1 MASSGFA
8 ALRARVARWLKVPPE
23 PEPPAGAP
31 GSLRSFRAARNYLK
45 YRLVQWGLKQ
55 VAALWG
61 LLAGLIFVTR
71 FDEFPWLFNT
81 LEVLAWA
88 GFAFQLLLSL
98 TLVFL
103 DWDLRWYLVTD
114 RSLRIREGVG
124 KVTEKTQS
132 FANIQN
138 LSIRRGPLQRLLGIA
153 DLEVK
158 TAGGGGGQGKNPQE
172 AGKEDLHSA
181 YFRGVDNAE
190 EIRDVIL
197 ARLRRFRDAGL
208 GDPDEADGP
217 PETLLLRPVV
227 ATDRGAELERSLRQA
242 ARELVDAAR
251 GLHRSAASGS

>member
-1 MASSGFA
+1 MAEPLA
-8 ALRARVARWLKVPPE
+8 VLRGSVARWLKVPPE
-23 PEPPAGAP
+23 PEPPAGAT
-31 GSLRSFRAARNYLK
+31 GSLRRFRAARNYLK
-45 YRLVQWGLKQ
+45 YRLVLWGLKQ

-61 LLAGLIFVTR
+61 LFAGLFVVTR
-71 FDEFPWLFNT
+71 IDEFPGLFNT
-81 LEVLAWA
+81 LEVLAWV
-88 GFAFQLLLSL
+88 GFTFQLLLSL

-158 TAGGGGGQGKNPQE
+158 TAGGGGGQGNDPKE
-172 AGKEDLHSA
+172 VGKEDLHSA

-208 GDPDEADGP
+208 GDPDEPSEPAGEREGRGP
-217 PETLLLRPVV
+217 SSRSG
-227 ATDRGAELERSLRQA
+227 GAELEDALRA
-242 ARELVDAAR
+242 AVRDLVDAAR
-251 GLHRSAASGS
+251 GLHTSPASGS

>member
-1 MASSGFA
+1 MASNGSSQSSGFA
-8 ALRARVARWLKVPPE
+8 GLRARVARWLKVPPE

-31 GSLRSFRAARNYLK
+31 GSLRRFRAARNYLK

-61 LLAGLIFVTR
+61 LLAGLIVVTR
-71 FDEFPWLFNT
+71 IDEFPWLFNT

-88 GFAFQLLLSL
+88 GFGFQLLFSL

-158 TAGGGGGQGKNPQE
+158 TAGGGGGEGGNQQE
-172 AGKEDLHSA
+172 LGKESLHSA

-197 ARLRRFRDAGL
+197 TRLRRFRDAGL
-208 GDPDEADGP
+208 GDPDEQEGS
-217 PETLLLRPVV
+217 PESVE
-227 ATDRGAELERSLRQA
+227 ELERSLREA

-251 GLHRSAASGS
+251 GLHGSLASGS